1 VRAVDDVAKDWVRT
15 NAIRFADAPA
25 LENIESGERYTWREL
40 DTRVGALAGV
50 LRDRF
55 GVGVGDRVLLIADGD
70 TRTFEVQFACIRLGA
85 IMVPLNWRLAL
96 LELLELAREVEPTV
110 VISDGGWQSTVLKIA
125 AKLGV
130 AQHLGWRCAPGSTV
144 DYDAALAGAVPV
156 EPRTDLSM
164 NLPTHILH
172 TSGTT
177 GAPKGAITTVKTL
190 SWQAQNIAAQCLLT
204 GPGSK
209 QLNPMP
215 LFHAGGLTTI
225 GTPMLITGGAVATMG
240 RFDPTRVVSVLG
252 DPARGITHFTA
263 PPVMWASL
271 TEQPDFASADFSA
284 LRFAEVAGGVPALA
298 LLETWRGRGIVLQ
311 QAYGGTELGPAVTG
325 MPRAA
330 VAGRPTSCGR
340 AVPYTH
346 VRLVASDGTDAPT
359 GAVGEVWIK
368 GPSVSPGYWRK
379 DGTVDTARTEDG
391 WFRTG
396 DAAWRD
402 EDGFHHLVDRLKDMY
417 KSGGENVAPAEVE
430 RVLVTHPDVVD
441 VAVIGV
447 PDEKW
452 GEIGRAFVV
461 ARTGT
466 AITLDSLREHCA
478 ERIARYKAPRS
489 LVVVDELPRNT
500 TGKVSKAALRAYAGP
515 E

>member
-1 VRAVDDVAKDWVRT
+1 VGDVAKDWVRT
-15 NAIRFADAPA
+15 NAGRFADAPA
-25 LENIESGERYTWREL
+25 LENIETGERYTWREL
-40 DTRVGALAGV
+40 DLRVGALAGV

-55 GVGVGDRVLLIADGD
+55 GVGIGDRVLLIADGD

-96 LELLELAREVEPTV
+96 PELLDLARDVEPTV
-110 VISDGGWQSTVLKIA
+110 LVSDGMWQPTVLEIA
-125 AKLGV
+125 AQLGV
-130 AQHLGWRCAPGSTV
+130 GAHLGWRCAPGSTV
-144 DYDAALAGAVPV
+144 DYDAALADAVAA

-164 NLPTHILH
+164 DLPTHILH

-190 SWQAQNIAAQCLLT
+190 SWQTQNIAAQCLLT
-204 GPGSK
+204 GPGAK

-225 GTPMLITGGAVATMG
+225 GTPMLITGGAVATMR
-240 RFDPTRVVSVLG
+240 RFEPASIVALLG
-252 DPARGITHFTA
+252 DPTRGITHFTA

-271 TEQPDFASADFSA
+271 TEQPAFAAADFSA
-284 LRFAEVAGGVPALA
+284 LRFTEVAGGVPPLA
-298 LLETWRGRGIVLQ
+298 LLEIWRSRGVVLQ

-325 MPRAA
+325 MPRTA

-346 VRLVASDGTDAPT
+346 VRLVAEDGTDAST
-359 GAVGEVWIK
+359 GEVGEVWIK

-379 DGTVDTARTEDG
+379 DGAIETARTEDG

-402 EDGFHHLVDRLKDMY
+402 KDGFHHLVDRLKDMY

-430 RVLVTHPDVVD
+430 RVLVTHPDIVD
-441 VAVIGV
+441 VAVIGI
-447 PDEKW
+447 PDGKW

-461 ARTGT
+461 ARPGA
-466 AITLDSLREHCA
+466 AITLEALREHCA

-489 LVVVDELPRNT
+489 LVVVEELPRNT
-500 TGKVSKAALRAYAGP
+500 TGKISKAALRAYSGTGG
-515 E
+515 